1 LETICLDL
9 NGKCEYEE
17 AMMDMYGDGVEDGIV
32 AIRPWVQ
39 ILVGN
44 STENKVRSL
53 FSLQTK

>member
-1 LETICLDL
+1 
-9 NGKCEYEE
+9 
-17 AMMDMYGDGVEDGIV
+17 MDMYGDGVEDGIV